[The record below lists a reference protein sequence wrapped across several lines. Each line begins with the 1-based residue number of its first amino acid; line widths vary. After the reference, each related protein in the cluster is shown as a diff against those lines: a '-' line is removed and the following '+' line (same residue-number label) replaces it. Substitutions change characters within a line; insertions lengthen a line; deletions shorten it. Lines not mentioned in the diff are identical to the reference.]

1 MIPGEPPVRV
11 PPGSNASRGIFMMG
25 ENMTLFLNFNL
36 KQIKS
41 K

>member
-1 MIPGEPPVRV
+1 
-11 PPGSNASRGIFMMG
+11 MMG

-41 K
+41 KYSVSGYAILCMR